1 MNNTLNARRSIILL
15 LASVFVVFMG
25 IIVIKANST
34 VVLATAGAVAMGL
47 SMFWGIQW
55 NDIERDLMDSLRS
68 MLPSILIL
76 LAVGML
82 VGSWILAGTVPV
94 MMYYGLKILTPST
107 FLVAAALI
115 CGLMS
120 VMVGT

>member
-47 SMFWGIQW
+47 SMFWGI
-55 NDIERDLMDSLRS
+55 
-68 MLPSILIL
+68 
-76 LAVGML
+76 
-82 VGSWILAGTVPV
+82 
-94 MMYYGLKILTPST
+94 
-107 FLVAAALI
+107 
-115 CGLMS
+115 
-120 VMVGT
+120 